1 MAVKKRAKGEWGGGL
16 KSNLCLSEEEEDKGG
31 EEHRQERGEDILDGA
46 EQENEFLSACGEAEA
61 GGQEVQGMGVS
72 WLLSG
77 WWDHRE

>member
-1 MAVKKRAKGEWGGGL
+1 MSEKRGGNKIKSVVMRGGGG
-16 KSNLCLSEEEEDKGG
+16 EG
-31 EEHRQERGEDILDGA
+31 EERQRERGKDILDGA
-46 EQENEFLSACGEAEA
+46 EQANEFLSACGEAEA

>member
-1 MAVKKRAKGEWGGGL
+1 MAVE
-16 KSNLCLSEEEEDKGG
+16 
-31 EEHRQERGEDILDGA
+31 ERGDILDEA

>member
-1 MAVKKRAKGEWGGGL
+1 MRGG
-16 KSNLCLSEEEEDKGG
+16 GG
-31 EEHRQERGEDILDGA
+31 EEGEERWRERGKDILDRA
-46 EQENEFLSACGEAEA
+46 EQANEFLSACGEAEA

>member
-1 MAVKKRAKGEWGGGL
+1 MQLAVKKKKRVGGWGGKRGGRL
-16 KSNLCLSEEEEDKGG
+16 GG
-31 EEHRQERGEDILDGA
+31 EEWRQERGEDILDGA

>member
-1 MAVKKRAKGEWGGGL
+1 MSEKRGENKIKLVVMRGGG
-16 KSNLCLSEEEEDKGG
+16 GG
-31 EEHRQERGEDILDGA
+31 EEGEERQRERGKDILDGA
-46 EQENEFLSACGEAEA
+46 EQANEFLSACGEAEA